1 MLRLK
6 PFAALRPPPAL
17 AARVACVPYDV
28 INAAEARGIAQRD
41 ALSFIHVSRAEVDLP
56 ADVDP
61 HDASV
66 YSQARHTLGKLRRE
80 GALVQDRERSL
91 FVYQQSATLDGRQVS
106 QSGIVGCCHIDDYA
120 EGLIKKHEKTRQ
132 DKEDDRTQHTLAI
145 RANAGPVFMLYE
157 RQEAL
162 SELVTQAQSGVPLY
176 DFDAGDGV
184 RHCVWR
190 IADADPIVRAFAEV
204 SCAYI
209 ADGHHRSA
217 AAARAGRELREQNP
231 AHTGDEEYN
240 WFLCVLFAH
249 DQLNVLPYHRLVKDL
264 NGLRPA
270 ELLEKLAAVG
280 TVTTTD
286 QAQPERSG
294 CFGMY
299 LQGQWYRIELPEA
312 SVDKSDPI
320 ASLDYVLLYDRVLA
334 PLLGIGEIR
343 TDPRI
348 DFVGGIRGTGELERR
363 VSSGEMAVAFAMHA
377 TTLEQLMRVSDAG
390 AIMPPKSTWFEPK
403 LRSGLLIHTL
413 D

>member
-28 INAAEARGIAQRD
+28 INAAEARAMAQRD

-56 ADVDP
+56 PDLDP
-61 HDASV
+61 HNETV
-66 YSQARHTLGKLRRE
+66 YSQARHALAKLRRE
-80 GALVQDRERSL
+80 GALVQDSEPAL
-91 FVYQQSATLDGRQVS
+91 FVYRQTATLGGRQVT
-106 QSGIVGCCHIDDYA
+106 QSGIVGCCHIDDYNA
-120 EGLIKKHEKTRQ
+120 GQIKKHEKTRK
-132 DKEDDRTQHTLAI
+132 DKEDDRTEHTMAI
-145 RANAGPVFMLYE
+145 RANAGPAFLLY
-157 RQEAL
+157 RKQEAL
-162 SELVTQAQSGVPLY
+162 SQLVSEAQRGTPLY
-176 DFDAGDGV
+176 DFEASDGV
-184 RHCVWR
+184 HHTVWR
-190 IADADPIVRAFAEV
+190 IANSEPVVRAFAEV
-204 SCAYI
+204 PCAYI

-217 AAARAGRELREQNP
+217 AAARAGAELRAKNP

-249 DQLNVLPYHRLVKDL
+249 DQLNVLPYHRVVKDL
-264 NGLRPA
+264 NGLAPA
-270 ELLEKLAAVG
+270 EFLDKLRGVG
-280 TVTTTD
+280 KVTPTD
-286 QAQPERSG
+286 VAQPERSG
-294 CFGMY
+294 CFGVY
-299 LQGQWYRIELPEA
+299 LQGRWYRVELPEA
-312 SVDKSDPI
+312 SIDRGDPI

-363 VSSGEMAVAFAMHA
+363 VSSREMAVAFAMHA
-377 TTLEQLMRVSDAG
+377 TTLDQLMRVSDAG
-390 AIMPPKSTWFEPK
+390 GIMPPKSTWFEPK